1 MTNVNEKVEL
11 IKFDEEKYL
20 ADGEAIYAQRHEAE
34 ALADKI
40 SKEGYSNIFLLG
52 IGGTEFELAQ
62 FDYLVKK
69 KSSVDIY
76 SINAADANTLRPRKL
91 DKDSLVIT
99 SSSSG
104 NTVEIVEATKWIVE
118 EGIRV
123 VAFTKKSGELGQIA
137 QNVIEANVTTGQCE
151 YSYVLQ
157 SFFIYRLLNKRGEF
171 DNYEKFADQIKGTF
185 QNLIDIRKVYE
196 PRADAIAKAIH
207 NAPYTIFTGSGSLW
221 GETLLFAM
229 CILEEMQWVRTRP
242 VTSAQFFHGTL
253 ELVERPDVPVFIVKG
268 EDEFREQDNRVEKFC
283 QKINAEYYVLDTQE
297 FAFEGLDPEFR
308 ELVLPWIV
316 TALLTERLA
325 AHYEVYTKH
334 NLQYRRY
341 YRQFE
346 Y

>member
-1 MTNVNEKVEL
+1 MTVSEKVEL

-20 ADGEAIYAQRHEAE
+20 SDGDAIYAQRPEAE
-34 ALADKI
+34 VLADKI
-40 SKEGYSNIFLLG
+40 AEEGYSNIFLLG

-91 DKDSLVIT
+91 NKDSLVIT

-104 NTVEIVEATKWIVE
+104 DTVEIVEATKWMVE

-123 VAFTKKSGELGQIA
+123 VAFTKKSGKLGQIA

-171 DNYEKFADQIKGTF
+171 ADYEKFADQIKGTF
-185 QNLIDIRKVYE
+185 QNLLDIRKVYE
-196 PRADAIAKAIH
+196 PRANAIAKAIY

-253 ELVERPDVPVFIVKG
+253 ELVERPDVPVFIIKG
-268 EDEFREQDNRVEKFC
+268 EDEFRAQDTRVENFC
-283 QKINAEYYVLDTQE
+283 QKIDAEYYVLDTQE